1 VDRGD
6 HWLII
11 SPDLSTNDP
20 EKHSQPTG
28 GITLDQTGAETHC
41 TIITISV
48 SPLAPGLIWVGTDD
62 GNVQLTRDG
71 GGTWTN
77 VRENVPD
84 VPEGIWVSRVEA
96 SRFAEGTCYLTF
108 DGHRSDIF
116 KPYVFKTSD
125 YGQTWTNITGN
136 LPDGGPVYVIREDL
150 KNKNLLFVGTEFAVF
165 YSLDGGKNWTSLS
178 LNMPTVAF
186 HDLMIHPRD
195 NDLIAGTHGRGIWVL
210 DDISPLQQASDKIL
224 STEAFLFECD
234 RPGTHWLSLSR
245 GGYGRGNLFF
255 AGENPPPGAAINFYL
270 KDKPSGPVEVEIT
283 DATGN
288 LKTTFAL
295 KDADAGINRLMW
307 DMQFDPPAEQLKQ
320 NLDRM
325 QQMMERILQRP
336 EVEEEQKKAVEKA
349 FEQLKQPG
357 LNYREAMAIQREA
370 FETMGF
376 GGYMRYRGGFGRGTG
391 AAVADSGTY
400 AVKLTVNGKTY
411 AGKISVRQ
419 DPMLKE

>member
-1 VDRGD
+1 M
-6 HWLII
+6 
-11 SPDLSTNDP
+11 
-20 EKHSQPTG
+20 
-28 GITLDQTGAETHC
+28 
-41 TIITISV
+41 
-48 SPLAPGLIWVGTDD
+48 
-62 GNVQLTRDG
+62 
-71 GGTWTN
+71 N

-96 SRFAEGTCYLTF
+96 SRFNEGICYLTF

-116 KPYVFKTSD
+116 KPYVLKTTD
-125 YGQTWTNITGN
+125 YGQTWENIAGN

-195 NDLIAGTHGRGIWVL
+195 NDLIAGTHGRGIWIL
-210 DDISPLQQASDKIL
+210 DDISPLQRASDNIL
-224 STEAFLFECD
+224 SSEAFLFESD
-234 RPGTHWLSLSR
+234 RSGTHWLSLSR
-245 GGYGRGNLFF
+245 GGYGRGNLYF
-255 AGENPPPGAAINFYL
+255 AGENPPPGAVVNFYL
-270 KDKPSGPVEVEIT
+270 KDKPSGPVEMEIM

-288 LKTTFAL
+288 LKTTYAL

-357 LNYREAMAIQREA
+357 LTYREAMAIQTEA
-370 FETMGF
+370 FETIGF
-376 GGYMRYRGGFGRGTG
+376 GGFMRFRGGFGRGTG
-391 AAVADSGTY
+391 AAVAEPGTY

-411 AGKISVRQ
+411 TGKISVRQ
-419 DPMLKE
+419 DPMLKEY